1 MSAESNTAVSAV
13 ANPYAPPQAA
23 VIDAPAADD
32 AVGVV
37 RPFSPRGRIGRVRYL
52 AYGIGATL
60 LVAMIGALA
69 GFLSAAMGMPMLG
82 GILIVLGYAG
92 FLIFHAILAIQRSH
106 DFDQS
111 GWLALLAFVPLAN
124 LAFLLIP
131 GSRGSNRFGPK
142 PPPNG
147 KAGTFAV
154 VALLAVFVIG
164 IVAAI
169 AIPAYNDYLHRARAV
184 KVQGGF

>member
-1 MSAESNTAVSAV
+1 MSAESNTAVSTL
-13 ANPYAPPQAA
+13 ANPYAPPQAE
-23 VIDAPAADD
+23 VLDAPAAD

-60 LVAMIGALA
+60 LVGLIGALA

-82 GILIVLGYAG
+82 GILIVVGYVG
-92 FLIFHAILAIQRSH
+92 FVVFHAILAIQRSH

-111 GWLALLAFVPLAN
+111 GWLAVFAFVPLAN

-154 VALLAVFVIG
+154 VALLAVFVVG
-164 IVAAI
+164 ILAAI

-184 KVQGGF
+184 KVQGGR